1 MGESDLLTL
10 AESSTEDSDLL
21 ALAKGAMLDPLIGTM
36 VEPKIQLI
44 ERILRLFWSCPG
56 LKGPGKQLPRLGLAG
71 KLKAMIPSVSSTGNS
86 GSAKLDFLREGSSR
100 AAS

>member
-21 ALAKGAMLDPLIGTM
+21 ALAKGTILDPLIGTM

-44 ERILRLFWSCPG
+44 ERILQRLDRVVERG
-56 LKGPGKQLPRLGLAG
+56 QTAEEKKAQILKHVTA
-71 KLKAMIPSVSSTGNS
+71 T
-86 GSAKLDFLREGSSR
+86 
-100 AAS
+100 